1 MKSKL
6 GFSLVELL
14 VVIAVVMLVGL
25 VTCQAGTVTEPTTFR
40 DVVKF
45 RGSTGP
51 DFDAANVFSI
61 GGTKVEAT
69 AAQLNAAVSGVV
81 TGNVPLAGI
90 TNALGSAG
98 SAIGGNI
105 PASTITNALV
115 GTAYTTNTLTGDG
128 KTNVFI
134 WATVGPVKTLKSIT
148 TTP

>member
-61 GGTKVEAT
+61 GGTKVTAT
-69 AAQLNAAVSGVV
+69 AAQLNAATSVGV
-81 TGNVPLAGI
+81 
-90 TNALGSAG
+90 TNATLTQSKA
-98 SAIGGNI
+98 AITATASVATWTTNIITYLDATTNAASSTNVI
-105 PASTITNALV
+105 PATMTVTVVNGGAVCTNA
-115 GTAYTTNTLTGDG
+115 
-128 KTNVFI
+128 
-134 WATVGPVKTLKSIT
+134 SINLN
-148 TTP
+148 P